1 MTTIKTTYLGDL
13 RTKATHI
20 QSGTEILT
28 DAPVDNQGKGE
39 AFSPTDLVAASLG
52 SCMMTIMGIVANREN
67 LDLRGMSMDITKIMT
82 STPPRAIAKIEIK
95 FDFYSIKLDENQRIK
110 LKNAALT
117 CPVSLSLDG
126 DIIQDIDFGW

>member
-1 MTTIKTTYLGDL
+1 MATIKTTYLGDL

-28 DAPVDNQGKGE
+28 DAPVDNQGKSE

-95 FDFYSIKLDENQRIK
+95 FDFHSIKLDENQRIK